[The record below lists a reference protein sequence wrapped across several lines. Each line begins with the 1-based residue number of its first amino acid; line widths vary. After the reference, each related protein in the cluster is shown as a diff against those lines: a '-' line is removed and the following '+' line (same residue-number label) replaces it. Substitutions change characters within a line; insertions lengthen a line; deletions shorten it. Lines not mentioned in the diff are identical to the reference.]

1 MFQKISSD
9 TKFLAITSFIVLALG
24 ARTFFSLVEPEEI
37 QATALASNGSP
48 VIGTRAPSSVG
59 PQALD
64 VKPKWE
70 RFAQHDLNCSKK
82 GPGGILSVHGS
93 MVQIQGRNCIKG
105 FKTSDLEI
113 VNQNNGFTAAV
124 FESGKN
130 EYQTDLIQL
139 EQGDNEITIR
149 YRERSGTV
157 VEEVVRVR
165 ATRI

>member
-37 QATALASNGSP
+37 PAAALASQGGP
-48 VIGTRAPSSVG
+48 VIGTRTPASVG
-59 PQALD
+59 PQAHD

-70 RFAQHDLNCSKK
+70 RFAHHDLNCNKK
-82 GPGGILSVHGS
+82 GPVGVLAVNGN

-105 FKTSDLEI
+105 FKASDIEI
-113 VNQNNGFTAAV
+113 INQQNGYTASI
-124 FESGKN
+124 FESGKD

>member
-1 MFQKISSD
+1 MFQKLSSD
-9 TKFLAITSFIVLALG
+9 TKFLVITSFIVLALG

-37 QATALASNGSP
+37 PASALASKGSP
-48 VIGTRAPSSVG
+48 VIGTRSPAAVG
-59 PQALD
+59 PQSLE

-70 RFAQHDLNCSKK
+70 RFAHHDLNCNKK
-82 GPGGILSVHGS
+82 GPAGILDVHGS

-105 FKTSDLEI
+105 FKTSDIEI
-113 VNQNNGFTAAV
+113 INQKNGFTAAI

>member
-1 MFQKISSD
+1 MLQKFSSD

-37 QATALASNGSP
+37 PAAALASKGAAI
-48 VIGTRAPSSVG
+48 VGTRTPASVS
-59 PQALD
+59 PQTLE

-70 RFAQHDLNCSKK
+70 RFAHHDLNCSKK
-82 GPGGILSVHGS
+82 GPASVVAVNGS
-93 MVQIQGRNCIKG
+93 MIQIQGRNCIKG
-105 FKTSDLEI
+105 FKTSELEI
-113 VNQNNGFTAAV
+113 VNQKNGFTAAI

-157 VEEVVRVR
+157 VEEVVKVR

>member
-1 MFQKISSD
+1 MFQKLSSD

-37 QATALASNGSP
+37 PASALASKGTP
-48 VIGTRAPSSVG
+48 VIGSRAPSSVS
-59 PQALD
+59 PQAVE
-64 VKPKWE
+64 VKPKKE
-70 RFAQHDLNCSKK
+70 RFAQHDLNCHKK
-82 GPGGILSVHGS
+82 GANAVVSVTGH
-93 MVQIQGRNCIKG
+93 MVQIQGRTCVSG
-105 FKTSDLEI
+105 FKSSDLEI
-113 VNQNNGFTAAV
+113 VNRQNGFTAAV

>member
-1 MFQKISSD
+1 MFQKLSSD
-9 TKFLAITSFIVLALG
+9 TKFLVITSFIVVALG

-37 QATALASNGSP
+37 PAAALATKGQSLS
-48 VIGTRAPSSVG
+48 GTRAPAAVG
-59 PQALD
+59 PQTLE

-70 RFAQHDLNCSKK
+70 RFAQHDLNCRKK
-82 GPGGILSVHGS
+82 GPASVLAVHGS

-105 FKTSDLEI
+105 FKTSELQI
-113 VNQNNGFTAAV
+113 VNQKNGFTAAV

-157 VEEVVRVR
+157 VEEIVKVR